1 MTGLQG
7 IVDAG
12 ANVVHASSRGDV
24 DGERKQALDE
34 ALLDNGLFGELGFL
48 IEQGD
53 DDLGQIGGV
62 VARAN
67 LVEMLRNVVLVDVTR
82 ELFCLGR
89 KSVAGSLDDLQFVGM
104 VIDIEVLYCLGG
116 VGQNL
121 VVSAVNIDGHIT
133 HKRLNICLDD
143 GYSIEGLKYA
153 AR

>member
-12 ANVVHASSRGDV
+12 ANVVHTSSRGDV

-34 ALLDNGLFGELGFL
+34 ALLDNGLFGEFGLL

-67 LVEMLRNVVLVDVTR
+67 LVEMRRDVILVDVAR

-89 KSVAGSLDDLQFVGM
+89 KRVAGSLDDLQFVGM
-104 VIDIEVLYCLGG
+104 VIDIEVLYSLGG

-121 VVSAVNIDGHIT
+121 VVSAVNVDGQIT
-133 HKRLNICLDD
+133 HGRLNICFDYE
-143 GYSIEGLKYA
+143 YSIEGLKYA
-153 AR
+153 A

>member
-34 ALLDNGLFGELGFL
+34 VLLDNGLFGELGLL
-48 IEQGD
+48 IEQRD

-62 VARAN
+62 VTRAN
-67 LVEMLRNVVLVDVTR
+67 LVEMLRNVVLVDVAR
-82 ELFCLGR
+82 ELFYLGR
-89 KSVAGSLDDLQFVGM
+89 KRVAGSLDDLQFVGM
-104 VIDIEVLYCLGG
+104 IIDIEVLYSLGG

-121 VVSAVNIDGHIT
+121 VVSAVNVDGQIT
-133 HKRLNICLDD
+133 HKRLYICF
-143 GYSIEGLKYA
+143 G
-153 AR
+153 

>member
-1 MTGLQG
+1 MTVQQG

-12 ANVVHASSRGDV
+12 ANVVHASSCGDV

-34 ALLDNGLFGELGFL
+34 TLLDNGLFGELGLL
-48 IEQGD
+48 IQQGD

-67 LVEMLRNVVLVDVTR
+67 LVEVRRDVVLVDVAR

-89 KSVAGSLDDLQFVGM
+89 KSVAGSLDDLQVVGM
-104 VIDIEVLYCLGG
+104 VIDIEVLYSLGG

-121 VVSAVNIDGHIT
+121 VVSAVNVDGQIT
-133 HKRLNICLDD
+133 HGRLNICLDD
-143 GYSIEGLKYA
+143 DYSIEGLKYA
-153 AR
+153 A

>member
-12 ANVVHASSRGDV
+12 ANVVHTSSRGDV

-34 ALLDNGLFGELGFL
+34 ALLDNGFFGELGFL
-48 IEQGD
+48 IQQGD
-53 DDLGQIGGV
+53 NDLAQIGGV

-67 LVEMLRNVVLVDVTR
+67 LVEMLRDVVLVDVAR

-89 KSVAGSLDDLQFVGM
+89 KSVAGSLDDLQFVSM

-121 VVSAVNIDGHIT
+121 VVSAVNVDGHIT
-133 HKRLNICLDD
+133 HKRLNICF
-143 GYSIEGLKYA
+143 G
-153 AR
+153 

>member
-24 DGERKQALDE
+24 DSERKQALDE
-34 ALLDNGLFGELGFL
+34 ALLDNGLFGELGLL
-48 IEQGD
+48 IEQED

-67 LVEMLRNVVLVDVTR
+67 LVEMRRDVVLVDVAR

-104 VIDIEVLYCLGG
+104 IIDIEVLYCLGG

-121 VVSAVNIDGHIT
+121 VVSAVNIDGQIT
-133 HKRLNICLDD
+133 HGRLNICF
-143 GYSIEGLKYA
+143 GL
-153 AR
+153 

>member
-12 ANVVHASSRGDV
+12 ANVVHASSCGDV
-24 DGERKQALDE
+24 NGERKQALDE
-34 ALLDNGLFGELGFL
+34 ALLDNGLFGELGLL
-48 IEQGD
+48 IQQGD

-67 LVEMLRNVVLVDVTR
+67 LVEVRRDVVLVNVAR

-89 KSVAGSLDDLQFVGM
+89 KRVAGSLDDLQFVGM
-104 VIDIEVLYCLGG
+104 IIDIEVLYSLGG

-121 VVSAVNIDGHIT
+121 VVSAVNVMVKSHI
-133 HKRLNICLDD
+133 KGYIFVLDD
-143 GYSIEGLKYA
+143 EYSIEGLKYA
-153 AR
+153 A

>member
-1 MTGLQG
+1 MTGLQS

-12 ANVVHASSRGDV
+12 ANVVHASSSGDV

-34 ALLDNGLFGELGFL
+34 ALLDNGLFGEFGLL

-62 VARAN
+62 VTRTN
-67 LVEMLRNVVLVDVTR
+67 LVEVLRDVVLVDVAR

-104 VIDIEVLYCLGG
+104 IIDIEVLYSLGG

-121 VVSAVNIDGHIT
+121 VVSAVNVDGQIT
-133 HKRLNICLDD
+133 HKRLNICF
-143 GYSIEGLKYA
+143 G
-153 AR
+153 

>member
-12 ANVVHASSRGDV
+12 ANVVHASSRGDI

-34 ALLDNGLFGELGFL
+34 ALLDNGLFGEFGLL

-62 VARAN
+62 VASAN
-67 LVEMLRNVVLVDVTR
+67 LVEMLRDVVLVDVAR

-89 KSVAGSLDDLQFVGM
+89 KCVAGSLDDLQFVGM
-104 VIDIEVLYCLGG
+104 IIDIEVLYSLGG

-121 VVSAVNIDGHIT
+121 VVSAVNVDGQIT
-133 HKRLNICLDD
+133 HGRLNICF
-143 GYSIEGLKYA
+143 G
-153 AR
+153 

>member
-12 ANVVHASSRGDV
+12 ANVVHASSSGDV

-34 ALLDNGLFGELGFL
+34 ALLDNALFGEFGLL

-62 VARAN
+62 VTRTN
-67 LVEMLRNVVLVDVTR
+67 LVEVLRDVVLVDVAR

-104 VIDIEVLYCLGG
+104 IIDIEVLYSLGG

-121 VVSAVNIDGHIT
+121 DVSAVKVDGQIT
-133 HKRLNICLDD
+133 HGRLNICF
-143 GYSIEGLKYA
+143 G
-153 AR
+153 

>member
-1 MTGLQG
+1 MTGLQD

-34 ALLDNGLFGELGFL
+34 TLLDNGLFGELGLL

-53 DDLGQIGGV
+53 DDLAQIGGV
-62 VARAN
+62 VARTN
-67 LVEMLRNVVLVDVTR
+67 LVEILRDVVLVDVAR

-104 VIDIEVLYCLGG
+104 IIDIEVLYSLGG

-121 VVSAVNIDGHIT
+121 VVSAVNVDGQIT
-133 HKRLNICLDD
+133 HGRLNICF
-143 GYSIEGLKYA
+143 G
-153 AR
+153 

>member
-7 IVDAG
+7 IIDAG
-12 ANVVHASSRGDV
+12 TNVVHASSRGDV

-48 IEQGD
+48 IQQGD

-67 LVEMLRNVVLVDVTR
+67 LVEMLRDVVLVDVAR

-89 KSVAGSLDDLQFVGM
+89 KRVAGSLDDLQFVGM
-104 VIDIEVLYCLGG
+104 VIDIEVLYSLGG

-121 VVSAVNIDGHIT
+121 VVSAVNVDGHFT
-133 HKRLNICLDD
+133 HKRLNICF
-143 GYSIEGLKYA
+143 G
-153 AR
+153 

>member
-12 ANVVHASSRGDV
+12 AKVVHASSRGDV

-34 ALLDNGLFGELGFL
+34 ALLDNGLFGEFGLL

-67 LVEMLRNVVLVDVTR
+67 LVEMLRDVVLVDVAR

-89 KSVAGSLDDLQFVGM
+89 KSIASSLDDLQFVSM
-104 VIDIEVLYCLGG
+104 IIDIEVLYSLGG

-121 VVSAVNIDGHIT
+121 VVSAVNVDGQIT
-133 HKRLNICLDD
+133 HGR
-143 GYSIEGLKYA
+143 
-153 AR
+153 

>member
-1 MTGLQG
+1 MTVQQG

-12 ANVVHASSRGDV
+12 ANVVHASSRGDI

-34 ALLDNGLFGELGFL
+34 ALLDNGFFGELGLL

-67 LVEMLRNVVLVDVTR
+67 FVEVRRDVVHIDVAR

-121 VVSAVNIDGHIT
+121 VVSAVNVDGHIT
-133 HKRLNICLDD
+133 HGRLNICF
-143 GYSIEGLKYA
+143 G
-153 AR
+153 

>member
-34 ALLDNGLFGELGFL
+34 ALLDNGLFGELGLL
-48 IEQGD
+48 IQQGD

-67 LVEMLRNVVLVDVTR
+67 LVEVLRDVVLVNVAR

-89 KSVAGSLDDLQFVGM
+89 KSVTGSLNDLQFVGM
-104 VIDIEVLYCLGG
+104 IIDIEVLYSLGG

-121 VVSAVNIDGHIT
+121 VVSAVNVDGHIT
-133 HKRLNICLDD
+133 HKRLNICF
-143 GYSIEGLKYA
+143 G
-153 AR
+153 

>member
-7 IVDAG
+7 IIDAG

-34 ALLDNGLFGELGFL
+34 ALLDNGFFGELGLLF
-48 IEQGD
+48 EQGD

-67 LVEMLRNVVLVDVTR
+67 FIEVLRDVVLVDVAR

-89 KSVAGSLDDLQFVGM
+89 KRIAGSLDDLQFVGM
-104 VIDIEVLYCLGG
+104 IIDIEVLYCLGG

-121 VVSAVNIDGHIT
+121 VVSAVDVDGHIT
-133 HKRLNICLDD
+133 HGRLNICF
-143 GYSIEGLKYA
+143 G
-153 AR
+153 

>member
-7 IVDAG
+7 IIDAG
-12 ANVVHASSRGDV
+12 ANVVHASSRGDI

-48 IEQGD
+48 IVQGD

-62 VARAN
+62 VASAN
-67 LVEMLRNVVLVDVTR
+67 LVEMRRDVVLVDVAR

-89 KSVAGSLDDLQFVGM
+89 KRVAGSLDDLQFVSM

-121 VVSAVNIDGHIT
+121 VVSAVNVDGQIT
-133 HKRLNICLDD
+133 HGRLNICFDYE
-143 GYSIEGLKYA
+143 YSIEGLKYA
-153 AR
+153 A

>member
-67 LVEMLRNVVLVDVTR
+67 LVEVLWDMVLVDVAR

-89 KSVAGSLDDLQFVGM
+89 KSGKRPKMS
-104 VIDIEVLYCLGG
+104 
-116 VGQNL
+116 
-121 VVSAVNIDGHIT
+121 
-133 HKRLNICLDD
+133 KRLYLRAFC
-143 GYSIEGLKYA
+143 K
-153 AR
+153 ARKFHF

>member
-12 ANVVHASSRGDV
+12 ANVVHASSCGDV

-34 ALLDNGLFGELGFL
+34 ALLDNGIFGELGLL
-48 IEQGD
+48 IQQGD

-67 LVEMLRNVVLVDVTR
+67 LIEVLRDVVLVDVAR
-82 ELFCLGR
+82 ELFCVGR

-104 VIDIEVLYCLGG
+104 IIDIEVLYSLGG

-121 VVSAVNIDGHIT
+121 VVSAVNVDGQIT
-133 HKRLNICLDD
+133 HKRLYICF
-143 GYSIEGLKYA
+143 G
-153 AR
+153 

>member
-12 ANVVHASSRGDV
+12 TNVVHASSRGDV
-24 DGERKQALDE
+24 DGKRKQALDE
-34 ALLDNGLFGELGFL
+34 ALLDNGLFGEFGLL

-67 LVEMLRNVVLVDVTR
+67 LVEMRRDVVLVDVAR

-89 KSVAGSLDDLQFVGM
+89 KSVAGSLNDLQFVGM
-104 VIDIEVLYCLGG
+104 IIDIEVLYSLGG

-121 VVSAVNIDGHIT
+121 VVSAVNVDGQIT
-133 HKRLNICLDD
+133 HGRLNICF
-143 GYSIEGLKYA
+143 GL
-153 AR
+153 

>member
-1 MTGLQG
+1 MTGLQS

-12 ANVVHASSRGDV
+12 ANVVHASSCGDV

-34 ALLDNGLFGELGFL
+34 TFLDNGLFGELGFL
-48 IEQGD
+48 IEKGD
-53 DDLGQIGGV
+53 DDLGQISGV

-67 LVEMLRNVVLVDVTR
+67 LVEVLRDVVLVDVAR

-104 VIDIEVLYCLGG
+104 IIDIEVLYSLGG

-121 VVSAVNIDGHIT
+121 VVSAVDIDGHIT
-133 HKRLNICLDD
+133 HKRLNICF
-143 GYSIEGLKYA
+143 G
-153 AR
+153 

>member
-1 MTGLQG
+1 MTGFQG

-12 ANVVHASSRGDV
+12 ANVAHASSRGDV

-34 ALLDNGLFGELGFL
+34 ALLDNGLFGELGLL
-48 IEQGD
+48 IQQGD

-67 LVEMLRNVVLVDVTR
+67 LVEMLRDVVLVDVAR

-89 KSVAGSLDDLQFVGM
+89 KSVAGSLDDLQFVSM
-104 VIDIEVLYCLGG
+104 IIDIEVLYSLGG

-121 VVSAVNIDGHIT
+121 VVSAVNVDGQIT
-133 HKRLNICLDD
+133 HGRLNICFDYE
-143 GYSIEGLKYA
+143 YSIEGLKYA
-153 AR
+153 A

>member
-12 ANVVHASSRGDV
+12 ANVVHASSCGDV

-34 ALLDNGLFGELGFL
+34 TFLDNGLFGELGFL
-48 IEQGD
+48 IEKGD
-53 DDLGQIGGV
+53 DDLGQISGV

-67 LVEMLRNVVLVDVTR
+67 LVEVLRDVVLVDVAR

-104 VIDIEVLYCLGG
+104 IIDIEVLYSLGG

-121 VVSAVNIDGHIT
+121 VVSAVNVDGHIT
-133 HKRLNICLDD
+133 HKRLNICF
-143 GYSIEGLKYA
+143 G
-153 AR
+153 

>member
-34 ALLDNGLFGELGFL
+34 TLLDNGLFGELALL
-48 IEQGD
+48 IQQGD

-62 VARAN
+62 VASAN
-67 LVEMLRNVVLVDVTR
+67 LIEMRRDVVLVDVAR

-104 VIDIEVLYCLGG
+104 VIDIEVLYSLGG

-121 VVSAVNIDGHIT
+121 VVSAVNVDGQIT
-133 HKRLNICLDD
+133 HGRLNICF
-143 GYSIEGLKYA
+143 GL
-153 AR
+153 

>member
-12 ANVVHASSRGDV
+12 ANVVHASSRGYV

-34 ALLDNGLFGELGFL
+34 ALLDDGLFGELGLL
-48 IEQGD
+48 IQQGD

-67 LVEMLRNVVLVDVTR
+67 LVEMLRDVVLVDVAR

-89 KSVAGSLDDLQFVGM
+89 KRVVGSLDDLQFVGM
-104 VIDIEVLYCLGG
+104 VIDIEVLYSLGG

-121 VVSAVNIDGHIT
+121 VVSAVNVDGHFT
-133 HKRLNICLDD
+133 HKRLNICF
-143 GYSIEGLKYA
+143 G
-153 AR
+153 

>member
-48 IEQGD
+48 IQQGD

-62 VARAN
+62 VASAN
-67 LVEMLRNVVLVDVTR
+67 LVEMRRDVVLVNVAR

-104 VIDIEVLYCLGG
+104 VIDIEVLYSLGG

-121 VVSAVNIDGHIT
+121 VVSAVNVDGQIT
-133 HKRLNICLDD
+133 HGRLNICFDYE
-143 GYSIEGLKYA
+143 YSIEGLKYA
-153 AR
+153 A

>member
-24 DGERKQALDE
+24 YGERKQALDE
-34 ALLDNGLFGELGFL
+34 ALFDNGLFGELGLL

-53 DDLGQIGGV
+53 DNLGQIGGV

-67 LVEMLRNVVLVDVTR
+67 LIEVLRDVVLVDVAR

-89 KSVAGSLDDLQFVGM
+89 KRVAGSLDDLQFVGM
-104 VIDIEVLYCLGG
+104 VIDIEVLYSLGG

-121 VVSAVNIDGHIT
+121 VVSAVNVDGQIT
-133 HKRLNICLDD
+133 HGRLNICLDD
-143 GYSIEGLKYA
+143 DYSIEGL
-153 AR
+153 

>member
-1 MTGLQG
+1 MTSLQG

-12 ANVVHASSRGDV
+12 ANVAHAPSRGDV

-34 ALLDNGLFGELGFL
+34 ALLDNGLFGELGLL
-48 IEQGD
+48 IQQGD

-67 LVEMLRNVVLVDVTR
+67 LVEVLRDVVLVDVAR

-104 VIDIEVLYCLGG
+104 IIDIEVLYCLGG

-133 HKRLNICLDD
+133 HKRLNICF
-143 GYSIEGLKYA
+143 G
-153 AR
+153 

>member
-1 MTGLQG
+1 M
-7 IVDAG
+7 
-12 ANVVHASSRGDV
+12 
-24 DGERKQALDE
+24 
-34 ALLDNGLFGELGFL
+34 

-53 DDLGQIGGV
+53 DNLAQIGGV

-67 LVEMLRNVVLVDVTR
+67 LVEMLRNVVLVDVAR

-104 VIDIEVLYCLGG
+104 IIDIEVLYSLGG

-133 HKRLNICLDD
+133 HKRLNICF
-143 GYSIEGLKYA
+143 G
-153 AR
+153 

>member
-34 ALLDNGLFGELGFL
+34 VVLDNGLFGELGLL
-48 IEQGD
+48 IEQRD

-62 VARAN
+62 VTRAN
-67 LVEMLRNVVLVDVTR
+67 LVEMLRNVVLVDVAR
-82 ELFCLGR
+82 ELFYLGR
-89 KSVAGSLDDLQFVGM
+89 KRVAGSLDDLQFVGM
-104 VIDIEVLYCLGG
+104 IIDIEVLYSLGG

-121 VVSAVNIDGHIT
+121 VVSAVNVDGQIT
-133 HKRLNICLDD
+133 HKRLYICF
-143 GYSIEGLKYA
+143 G
-153 AR
+153 

>member
-24 DGERKQALDE
+24 YGERKQALDE
-34 ALLDNGLFGELGFL
+34 ALFDNGLFGELRLL

-62 VARAN
+62 VTRAN
-67 LVEMLRNVVLVDVTR
+67 LIEVRRDVVLVDVAR

-89 KSVAGSLDDLQFVGM
+89 KSVAGSLDDLQFVSM
-104 VIDIEVLYCLGG
+104 IIDIEVLYSLGG

-121 VVSAVNIDGHIT
+121 VVSAVNVDGQIT
-133 HKRLNICLDD
+133 HKRLNICF
-143 GYSIEGLKYA
+143 G
-153 AR
+153 